1 MGERIADGAS
11 ENKEVLNTGMLSCT
25 VSHSRTSSERKVM
38 REQSTLTRFEQ
49 AVLPHLAAAYNLA
62 RWLTRNDQDAED
74 MVQEAYV
81 RAFKYFTSF
90 RGGDSRVWLLTIV
103 RNTCYTWLQQQQAH
117 ELTTSFDE
125 ELHSAASD
133 ALNPEQLLLQ
143 SVDNQ
148 VLREALEEL
157 PVEFREVV
165 ILRELEGF
173 SYKEITAIASI
184 PLGTVMSRLARARKR
199 LQQDLIN
206 RMNKEL

>member
-1 MGERIADGAS
+1 MRGRIADGAS
-11 ENKEVLNTGMLSCT
+11 KNKEVLNIGIRACP
-25 VSHSRTSSERKVM
+25 VSHGRTRSERKVV
-38 REQSTLTRFEQ
+38 REQSTLIRFEQ
-49 AVLPHLAAAYNLA
+49 AVLPHLPAAYNLA

-74 MVQEAYV
+74 MVQEAYI

-103 RNTCYTWLQQQQAH
+103 RNTCYTWLQQQRAH

-133 ALNPEQLLLQ
+133 TLNPEQLLLQ
-143 SVDNQ
+143 SVDTQ

-173 SYKEITAIASI
+173 SYKEITAIVSI

-199 LQQDLIN
+199 LQQGLVN
-206 RMNKEL
+206 RMNKER